1 MKGKNNLVNF
11 PITQKSLGGGG
22 LDFDEVGA
30 WSQLP
35 INFVMSSSTQVKKG
49 EGKGRKGG
57 VRGDWVGHRECGG
70 GEGRKG
76 VSSK

>member
-1 MKGKNNLVNF
+1 M
-11 PITQKSLGGGG
+11 
-22 LDFDEVGA
+22 DFDEVGA

-70 GEGRKG
+70 GGEGRKG